1 MRYSPPRW
9 LPGGHAQTIWPIT
22 IKGPVPPYRR
32 ERWETPDGDFIDLD
46 WIDPASA
53 VTPISPAATMS
64 TMVPTVVL
72 FHGLEG
78 SSLSPYARH
87 LMSAVHER
95 NWRGVVI
102 HYRGCSGE
110 PNRLPRA
117 YHSGDTPEIDWVLR
131 RLAGAHLAPLLV
143 VGVSLGGN
151 LILKWLGEQGEA
163 ANTLICAAAAVCP
176 PHDLAAVSR
185 YLQRGVNRLYSR
197 NFLAT
202 LIPRALA
209 KSQRFP
215 GLLDSGRI
223 ARVKTLRD
231 YDDLVT
237 APLHGFRDARD
248 YYAQSSAKPFLLA
261 IRAPTLVL
269 NAANDPFLPPAYLP
283 ALDEVADCV
292 QLDIHA
298 QGGHVGFVAGRI
310 PGRLDWLPNRVLS
323 WFDDYLPTGSV
334 RGSASLP

>member
-9 LPGGHAQTIWPIT
+9 LPGGHAQTIWPIA
-22 IKGPVPPYRR
+22 IKGRIPPYRR
-32 ERWETPDGDFIDLD
+32 ERWETPDGDFVDLD
-46 WIDPASA
+46 WIDP
-53 VTPISPAATMS
+53 SPSLFTRADCVPAGVPPR
-64 TMVPTVVL
+64 VPTVVL

-87 LMSAVHER
+87 LMCAVHER
-95 NWRGVVI
+95 GWRGVVM

-117 YHSGDTPEIDWVLR
+117 YHSGDTPEVDWVLR
-131 RLAGAHLAPLLV
+131 RLAGAHLSPLLV

-151 LILKWLGEQGEA
+151 LILKWLGEQGHA
-163 ANTLICAAAAVCP
+163 ASAVICAAAAVCP
-176 PHDLAAVSR
+176 PHDLAVVSQH
-185 YLQRGVNRLYSR
+185 LQRGVNRLYSR

-202 LIPRALA
+202 MIPRALA

-215 GLLDSGRI
+215 GLLDSAGI
-223 ARVKTLRD
+223 ARVNTLIA

-261 IRAPTLVL
+261 IRTPTLVL
-269 NAANDPFLPPAYLP
+269 NAANDPFLPSAHLP
-283 ALDEVADCV
+283 SPNELAECV
-292 QLDIHA
+292 QLDIQA
-298 QGGHVGFVAGRI
+298 QGGHVGFVAGHL
-310 PGRLDWLPNRVLS
+310 PGRLDWLPNRLLS
-323 WFDDYLPTGSV
+323 WFDDYLPAGSV
-334 RGSASLP
+334 RR